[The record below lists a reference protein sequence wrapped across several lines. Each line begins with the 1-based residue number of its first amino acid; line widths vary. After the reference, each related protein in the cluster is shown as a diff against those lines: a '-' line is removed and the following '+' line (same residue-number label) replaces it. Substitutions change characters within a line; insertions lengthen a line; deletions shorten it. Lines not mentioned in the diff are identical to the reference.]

1 MKSGKRSI
9 FRKNLIW
16 VALAILVAT
25 IVFVAVAVNI
35 SDRLLVE
42 SDSQVLLKTANLAAV
57 TLKNQRDASESS
69 LSGFVRE
76 VTNATTYRVT
86 IIDLGGKVLAE
97 SETNAESMSNHLDRP
112 EVKAAIHAKSGVAVR
127 KSATTGKR
135 TLYVAILV
143 PGLESE
149 NDTSGQLV
157 LRLAMALPL
166 GAGALERSQE
176 LVVYLIVFIAL
187 LSVLVSFILNKQLA
201 SPLAELRNKAEHYA
215 KSSGKDRLP
224 ALELPEELEPLD
236 ATLDAMVEQ
245 IHKRADENENL
256 SRLYS
261 SILEAA
267 GEGIIAVDFSLRI
280 IETNPAFCRFFA
292 VRREEILGQ
301 NLIELTDA
309 GALPE
314 IFSQCLSEKTEVF
327 SQMSIFRNG
336 ERRLKVHASPLFQVS
351 QADEK
356 PGAVAVLSDITEL
369 SRLEKIRTD
378 FVANVS
384 HELRT
389 PIQVI
394 QGYTELMQD
403 DDLKPDITKKYLAV
417 VEHNSKRMEQIVN
430 DLLMLS
436 RIENNPSL
444 WLTVERCSAARIV
457 ESAINSVQP
466 RAEKKNITV
475 DIKAQTDITFVANSG
490 LVEQALVNLL
500 DNAFQYSPINSQIEI
515 RYVQQGDFVSF
526 SVQDHGPGIPAADQ
540 DHIFERFY
548 RVDKSRNRTTGGTGL
563 GLAIVKHIA
572 TAHEGSVCVES
583 YVQEGS
589 VFTIRLPV
597 AGPHNALEQKTS
609 KTDRSKDE
617 DAVNPDL

>member
-1 MKSGKRSI
+1 MKSGKTSI

-16 VALAILVAT
+16 VALAIVVAT
-25 IVFVAVAVNI
+25 IVFVAVAINI
-35 SDRLLVE
+35 SDRLLIE
-42 SDSQVLLKTANLAAV
+42 SSSQVLLKTANLAAV
-57 TLKNQRDASESS
+57 TLKNQSNASESS
-69 LSGFVRE
+69 LSGFVQE
-76 VTNATTYRVT
+76 VTGATTYRVT
-86 IIDLGGKVLAE
+86 IIDSSGKVLAE
-97 SETNAESMSNHLDRP
+97 SEATAESMSNHLDRP
-112 EVKAAIHAKSGVAVR
+112 EVKAALEAKPGVAVR

-143 PGLESE
+143 PGLEPQ
-149 NDTSGQLV
+149 NDTSGPLV
-157 LRLAMALPL
+157 LRLAMSLPF
-166 GAGALERSQE
+166 GASSLERSQA

-187 LSVLVSFILNKQLA
+187 LSVLVSFILNRQLA
-201 SPLAELRNKAEHYA
+201 TPLAELKKKAEHYA

-245 IHKRADENENL
+245 IHKRAYENENL
-256 SRLYS
+256 SRVYS
-261 SILEAA
+261 SILDAA
-267 GEGIIAVDFSLRI
+267 GEGIIAVDSSLRI
-280 IETNPAFCRFFA
+280 IETNPAFCEFFA
-292 VRREEILGQ
+292 VGREEIIGKS
-301 NLIELTDA
+301 LIELTDA

-314 IFSQCLSEKTEVF
+314 IFSRCLSEKTEVF

-336 ERRLKVHASPLFQVS
+336 ERRLKVHASPLSQVFQ
-351 QADEK
+351 AAEK

-403 DDLKPDITKKYLAV
+403 DTLTPDITKKYLAIV
-417 VEHNSKRMEQIVN
+417 KHNSKRMEQIVN

-444 WLTVERCSAARIV
+444 WLTVEPCSAARIV
-457 ESAINSVQP
+457 ESAIISVQP

-475 DIKAQTDITFVANSG
+475 DTKAEADFTFVANSG

-500 DNAFQYSPINSQIEI
+500 DNALQYSPANSQIEI
-515 RYVQQGDFVSF
+515 RYAQQDGFVSF

-572 TAHEGSVCVES
+572 TAHEGSVQVES

-597 AGPHNALEQKTS
+597 AGPHNALEQKVS
-609 KTDRSKDE
+609 KTDRNNPE
-617 DAVNPDL
+617 HAVGPNL